1 MCSQCQLCIKLRW
14 NMESLHG
21 WWRGRRS
28 TSSISTENW
37 EHTRPS
43 WRFHFHAGTSVPPV
57 PIHSSYFIF
66 TVLCR
71 AHFPCLYFHCMFLD
85 LNTQP
90 PNKTLFY
97 FSLCSHTVKRNIPLR
112 SEVSQIPE
120 LPRGGDG
127 ELDRGVSS
135 RRVNCSWWPIFNFM
149 VPDLC
154 TTYIKLYWIFLI
166 VSLI

>member
-1 MCSQCQLCIKLRW
+1 MVG
-14 NMESLHG
+14 EEEGEALH
-21 WWRGRRS
+21 RSPQRTENIQDLHEDS
-28 TSSISTENW
+28 TSTQV
-37 EHTRPS
+37 PS
-43 WRFHFHAGTSVPPV
+43 EPQ
-57 PIHSSYFIF
+57 FIF
-66 TVLCR
+66 YLHC
-71 AHFPCLYFHCMFLD
+71 ALQSSFFCLYFHCMFLD

>member
-1 MCSQCQLCIKLRW
+1 MKHGEFTWLVKRKEKHFIDLHRELRTYKTFMKIPLPRRYLSASCAYSQ
-14 NMESLHG
+14 
-21 WWRGRRS
+21 
-28 TSSISTENW
+28 
-37 EHTRPS
+37 
-43 WRFHFHAGTSVPPV
+43 
-57 PIHSSYFIF
+57 FIF
-66 TVLCR
+66 YLHC
-71 AHFPCLYFHCMFLD
+71 ALQSSFFCLYFHCMFLD

>member
-1 MCSQCQLCIKLRW
+1 MVG
-14 NMESLHG
+14 EEEGEALH
-21 WWRGRRS
+21 RSPQRTENIQDLHEDS
-28 TSSISTENW
+28 TSTQV
-37 EHTRPS
+37 PS
-43 WRFHFHAGTSVPPV
+43 EPQ
-57 PIHSSYFIF
+57 FIF
-66 TVLCR
+66 YLHC
-71 AHFPCLYFHCMFLD
+71 ALQSSFFCLYFHCMFLD

-135 RRVNCSWWPIFNFM
+135 RRVNCS
-149 VPDLC
+149 
-154 TTYIKLYWIFLI
+154 
-166 VSLI
+166 

>member
-1 MCSQCQLCIKLRW
+1 MVG
-14 NMESLHG
+14 EEEGEALH
-21 WWRGRRS
+21 RSPQRTENIQDLHEDS
-28 TSSISTENW
+28 TSTQ
-37 EHTRPS
+37 
-43 WRFHFHAGTSVPPV
+43 VPQCLLCLLTV
-57 PIHSSYFIF
+57 HILSSLCFAELIF
-66 TVLCR
+66 PACI
-71 AHFPCLYFHCMFLD
+71 

-90 PNKTLFY
+90 SNKTLFY

>member
-1 MCSQCQLCIKLRW
+1 MQSMPAVYKIEMKHGEFTWLVKRKEKHFIDLHRELRTYKTF
-14 NMESLHG
+14 MKIPLP
-21 WWRGRRS
+21 RRYLL
-28 TSSISTENW
+28 N
-37 EHTRPS
+37 
-43 WRFHFHAGTSVPPV
+43 
-57 PIHSSYFIF
+57 HSSYFIF

-135 RRVNCSWWPIFNFM
+135 RRVNCS
-149 VPDLC
+149 
-154 TTYIKLYWIFLI
+154 
-166 VSLI
+166 